1 LRSPGSLRPQ
11 RRSGAA
17 PAVLPHQP
25 TAGPFFWGRGM
36 GAVNYLCSH
45 RDLYMLRE
53 LSCTYF
59 PKVTLFNKGLLFQ
72 PRHCLH
78 SSPLSPPPLPL
89 FGRAGCALV
98 CFFFLRSCVSPLAC
112 LCPSLSC
119 TVSALVV
126 SWRVSGFHASHTPLP
141 VPPLLSLPLSP
152 LSFLH
157 SSLAR
162 AHCHAHSFSP
172 RHCFAH
178 EGRVRLFLT
187 RRCAR

>member
-1 LRSPGSLRPQ
+1 MSRRCCVVAAPHAQTARKENHNVNVRVLTRESSFNFPSVRPTAGRGPSHFTAAACGRQAPPWHGGRASAARVPGGRSAAGG
-11 RRSGAA
+11 RSGAA

-89 FGRAGCALV
+89 LGV
-98 CFFFLRSCVSPLAC
+98 LAVPV
-112 LCPSLSC
+112 LY
-119 TVSALVV
+119 
-126 SWRVSGFHASHTPLP
+126 RYSH
-141 VPPLLSLPLSP
+141 
-152 LSFLH
+152 
-157 SSLAR
+157 
-162 AHCHAHSFSP
+162 
-172 RHCFAH
+172 
-178 EGRVRLFLT
+178 
-187 RRCAR
+187 